1 MVTVNLARPFDPD
14 TLTRNFYANS
24 SCGICGKASL
34 EHVEVQCA
42 SVGPGPE
49 VARAVLEGLPGE
61 LRRAQKVFEQTGGL
75 HAAGLFAP
83 TGKLLSLREDVGR
96 HNAVDKIVGEAFLAG
111 DLPLSERILLV
122 SGRASFEIV
131 QKAGVAGIPVVA
143 AVSAPSSLAVD
154 LAERVGQTLVGFV
167 RDGRF
172 NVYSHPERIA
182 LTDA

>member
-1 MVTVNLARPFDPD
+1 MLFPPRVALALSQVEDLGGHDGAPH
-14 TLTRNFYANS
+14 L
-24 SCGICGKASL
+24 GG
-34 EHVEVQCA
+34 EHVGE
-42 SVGPGPE
+42 
-49 VARAVLEGLPGE
+49 RAPLGEG
-61 LRRAQKVFEQTGGL
+61 GGL
-75 HAAGLFAP
+75 GL
-83 TGKLLSLREDVGR
+83 D
-96 HNAVDKIVGEAFLAG
+96 HGEAAALHLDDRGAVLAG

-154 LAERVGQTLVGFV
+154 LAERLGQTVVGFV

-182 LTDA
+182 LA